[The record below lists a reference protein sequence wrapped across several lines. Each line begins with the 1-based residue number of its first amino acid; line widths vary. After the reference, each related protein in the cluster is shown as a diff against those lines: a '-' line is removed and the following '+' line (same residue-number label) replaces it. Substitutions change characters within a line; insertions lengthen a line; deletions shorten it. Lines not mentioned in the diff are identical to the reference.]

1 MSAHLLK
8 SLWPSFSRNARALL
22 FPKMG
27 RVKALLHSKRLKPVF
42 FAVSLDTCIP
52 AFWAAEMAG
61 ALCRP
66 AYRKMFLGSSTNPP
80 GEYTHQN
87 PPLPTARLL
96 SLARLAL

>member
-27 RVKALLHSKRLKPVF
+27 RVKALLHSKRLKPVC

-66 AYRKMFLGSSTNPP
+66 AYRKMLLGSSTNPP
-80 GEYTHQN
+80 GEWAHQK
-87 PPLPTARLL
+87 PTREKEGVL
-96 SLARLAL
+96 SVG